1 MSEFDF
7 SPPRGMRDFYPEDM
21 ALRNAI
27 FSIWRSVARSHCF
40 QEYDSCVVEKLDLLK
55 RKAGEEI
62 VEQIYYFSDK
72 SGRELALR
80 PEMTPTL
87 ARMISARH
95 NILKFPLKWF
105 CIAQCFRYERMSR
118 GRKREHYQWNLDI
131 VGEPSITAEAELL
144 TTASEALLALGLTKT
159 EFIINV
165 NSRKLLGEMMEK
177 GGIAQQLWE
186 RLFLAID
193 KRGKIPEETL
203 LAMLAEAGLTS
214 AQIDYVFKILQINSL
229 DEAGSIV
236 GESSAG
242 LKELR
247 YLLELM
253 NANGLGDV
261 IKFDISVVR
270 GLSYYTGIVF
280 ECFDSQRKFRAIFG
294 GGRYDNLFSTMAN
307 RSLPAAGLGFG
318 DVVITEILTEKGYK
332 PPSDNIETIVI
343 GYYSEEQTML
353 AIKLANAFRKRG
365 KSVNL
370 SLHSEKPSA
379 FFSRAGSS
387 GAQYATFVG
396 PDEMKTGTLRIKNLA
411 TRTEEVHQISEFLE

>member
-21 ALRNAI
+21 TLRNAI

-353 AIKLANAFRKRG
+353 VIKLANAFRKRG